1 MASARLVTPQ
11 NKPAYY
17 KLTANIMVDGKVVR
31 RYSRFDF
38 DPKSLRTTKTRNA
51 AAMAAAMEFERQE
64 QELTNQEK
72 SDSNK
77 SFTEVAKEYILDSK
91 ARLAPSARLRGSST
105 AAKTKPI
112 QPATKK
118 IISTVSSLCVLGL
131 QINPCLKYPKQ
142 ITNDFWKKLITT
154 VSGCM
159 RRLFFSL
166 KQNNSKRNL
175 STSWR

>member
-1 MASARLVTPQ
+1 MASAKLVTPQ

-38 DPKSLRTTKTRNA
+38 DSKSLRTTKTRNA

-91 ARLAPSARLRGSST
+91 ARLAPSARLRG
-105 AAKTKPI
+105 
-112 QPATKK
+112 
-118 IISTVSSLCVLGL
+118 
-131 QINPCLKYPKQ
+131 
-142 ITNDFWKKLITT
+142 DFDSRKNKANTT
-154 VSGCM
+154 
-159 RRLFFSL
+159 
-166 KQNNSKRNL
+166 RNKEN
-175 STSWR
+175 